1 VNALLTWEHRAA
13 SLDSDDWVLIP
24 IELELAGAVTLVASA
39 SGKLAGHQHHDKP
52 PPFSFGY
59 GISWVIQDSLTGDD
73 WHWLTGGLLVPSDA
87 RQIRRISSPTGTSA
101 RLGLKSYVVAAMDG
115 TNRNFE
121 GATGWSYI
129 WNDMELTKPTD
140 VLVNIAVRSLQ

>member
-1 VNALLTWEHRAA
+1 MNALFTWEHRVT
-13 SLDSDDWVLIP
+13 SLDSDDWILAPVD
-24 IELELAGAVTLVASA
+24 LELAGAVTLVVSA
-39 SGKLAGHQHHDKP
+39 SGKLAEHQYHISP

-73 WHWLTGGLLVPSDA
+73 WHWLAGGLLVPSDA
-87 RQIRRISSPTGTSA
+87 RQIRRISSPIGTCM
-101 RLGLKSYVVAAMDG
+101 RLGLKSYVVAATDG

-121 GATGWSYI
+121 DAGGWSYI

-140 VLVNIAVRSLQ
+140 ARVNIAVRSL